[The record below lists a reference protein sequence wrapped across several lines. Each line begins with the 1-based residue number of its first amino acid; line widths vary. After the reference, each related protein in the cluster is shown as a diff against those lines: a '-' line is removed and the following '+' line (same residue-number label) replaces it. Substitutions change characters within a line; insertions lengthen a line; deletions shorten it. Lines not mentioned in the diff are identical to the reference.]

1 MELRGVSHTMNECAP
16 ALARPAS
23 QANQLIR
30 GNAPLGL
37 AQFGEAAAAVAAAVA
52 PDSPSLGPSLGL
64 SLGPSLRLS
73 LSLGLNLSLRLRLSL
88 GLTLSL
94 SLGLACTPF
103 DRPGLRSPSSSSVS
117 LGAQG

>member
-23 QANQLIR
+23 KENQ
-30 GNAPLGL
+30 
-37 AQFGEAAAAVAAAVA
+37 AAAVA

-117 LGAQG
+117 LEAQG

>member
-37 AQFGEAAAAVAAAVA
+37 AQFGEAAAVAAAVA
-52 PDSPSLGPSLGL
+52 PDSPRLGPSLGL

-117 LGAQG
+117 LEAQG

>member
-23 QANQLIR
+23 KASQLIR
-30 GNAPLGL
+30 EETPLGL

-52 PDSPSLGPSLGL
+52 PDSPILGPSLNL
-64 SLGPSLRLS
+64 SLRPSLS
-73 LSLGLNLSLRLRLSL
+73 LSLGLS
-88 GLTLSL
+88 LSL